1 MDMSE
6 DLDSLNESSRDRRSM
21 GMTLLLV
28 AVFASLF
35 MVLFLYSPV
44 LWAVLCAVAF
54 AVATGF
60 IITTILLGVREQ
72 RRALDDLTAGRS
84 RPPGRAL
91 VRLQGPTGPVC
102 SRGQTP
108 AAGIRGASTPGAPAA
123 KCVVPD

>member
-44 LWAVLCAVAF
+44 LWAVLSAVGF

-60 IITTILLGVREQ
+60 VITTILLGVRDK
-72 RRALDDLTAGRS
+72 RRAWMISPLVGLALLVVLWFAFKAQHDPSARAG
-84 RPPGRAL
+84 
-91 VRLQGPTGPVC
+91 Q
-102 SRGQTP
+102 
-108 AAGIRGASTPGAPAA
+108 AAAAENRGASNPGAPAA
-123 KCVVPD
+123 K

>member
-60 IITTILLGVREQ
+60 VITTILLGVRDK
-72 RRALDDLTAGRS
+72 RRAWMISPLVGLALLVVLWFAFKAQQNPS
-84 RPPGRAL
+84 ARA
-91 VRLQGPTGPVC
+91 
-102 SRGQTP
+102 GQTP
-108 AAGIRGASTPGAPAA
+108 AAGSRGASTPGAPAA
-123 KCVVPD
+123 K